1 MQYVNFIFKIIASL
15 LTIYSLLCSI
25 RIILTWIPGISNG
38 FTNFLSR
45 ICDPYL
51 NIFSRLGIF
60 RFGAIDFSPVISL
73 GLLALLSTISSS
85 LAQAG
90 TITLGFIL
98 ALIIQM
104 AWNVISSII
113 GFLLIVLIIRFI
125 VLLFQNNSYNGSQF
139 WRQFDYAANLFI
151 DSKSYNGSQFWR
163 QFDYA
168 LNPVIYKI
176 VAPFSK
182 GRMVPYKIALLISI
196 ISLFVVKFA
205 GSLFIFQLTR
215 LFKMIP
221 F

>member
-90 TITLGFIL
+90 KITLGFIL

-104 AWNVISSII
+104 AWNVVSSII
-113 GFLLIVLIIRFI
+113 GFLLIVLIIRFV

-139 WRQFDYAANLFI
+139 WRQFDYV
-151 DSKSYNGSQFWR
+151 
-163 QFDYA
+163 

-176 VAPFSK
+176 IAPFSK
-182 GRMVPYKIALLISI
+182 GRMVPYKTALLISI

>member
-90 TITLGFIL
+90 KITLGFIL

-139 WRQFDYAANLFI
+139 WRQFDYV
-151 DSKSYNGSQFWR
+151 
-163 QFDYA
+163 

-176 VAPFSK
+176 IAPFSK
-182 GRMVPYKIALLISI
+182 GRMVPYKTALLISI

>member
-90 TITLGFIL
+90 KITLGFIL

-104 AWNVISSII
+104 AWNIVSSII
-113 GFLLIVLIIRFI
+113 GFLLIVLIIRFV

-139 WRQFDYAANLFI
+139 WRQFDYV
-151 DSKSYNGSQFWR
+151 
-163 QFDYA
+163 

-176 VAPFSK
+176 IAPFSK
-182 GRMVPYKIALLISI
+182 GRMVPYKTALLISI

>member
-139 WRQFDYAANLFI
+139 WRQFDYA
-151 DSKSYNGSQFWR
+151 
-163 QFDYA
+163 

-176 VAPFSK
+176 VAPCST
-182 GRMVPYKIALLISI
+182 GRMVPYNIALLISI

>member
-104 AWNVISSII
+104 AWNVSSSFI

-125 VLLFQNNSYNGSQF
+125 VLLFQNN
-139 WRQFDYAANLFI
+139 
-151 DSKSYNGSQFWR
+151 SYNGSQFWR

>member
-104 AWNVISSII
+104 AWNVVSSII

-139 WRQFDYAANLFI
+139 WRQFDYV
-151 DSKSYNGSQFWR
+151 
-163 QFDYA
+163 

-176 VAPFSK
+176 IAPFSK
-182 GRMVPYKIALLISI
+182 GRMVPYKTALLISI